1 MSVFDWGPFAR
12 VRRNHALEHATLQV
26 MSQENPRL
34 KVAGYSDPNGF
45 WVIGDVETRQ
55 LEECVQRALF
65 RLRGGESYLAIHPH
79 CGTNLV
85 TTSLLAGA
93 VAWISMLGSGRT
105 TRERVERLPMVISL
119 VALTMMASQPLGP
132 YVQEHV
138 TTSASPQGMEG
149 MQILKVERVQRGVQ
163 SGDVPLHRVLIRS

>member
-1 MSVFDWGPFAR
+1 MSVLDWGPFAR

-26 MSQENPRL
+26 MAEKNPRL
-34 KVAGYSDPNGF
+34 RLAGYSDMNGF
-45 WVIGDVETRQ
+45 WVIGETDVDQIAENVSQ
-55 LEECVQRALF
+55 ALD
-65 RLRGGESYLAIHPH
+65 RLRGGESSLAIHPH

-93 VAWISMLGSGRT
+93 AAWLGMVGAGRS

-119 VALTMMASQPLGP
+119 VAVTMMAAQPLGP

-138 TTSASPQGMEG
+138 TTASSAAGMEN
-149 MQILKVERVQRGVQ
+149 MRVLSIERVNRG
-163 SGDVPLHRVLIRS
+163 DMPLHRVLTRS

>member
-1 MSVFDWGPFAR
+1 MSVFDWGPFSR

-26 MSQENPRL
+26 MSEKNPRL
-34 KVAGYSDPNGF
+34 KMAGYSDPNGF
-45 WVIGDVETRQ
+45 WVIGDVETQQ
-55 LEECVQRALF
+55 LEEGVLQALT
-65 RLRGGESYLAIHPH
+65 RLRGGESNLAIHPH

-93 VAWISMLGSGRT
+93 AAWIGMLGSGRT

-132 YVQEHV
+132 YMQQHV
-138 TTSASPQGMEG
+138 TTSASPQDMEG
-149 MQILKVERVQRGVQ
+149 LQIVKVERVQRRIQ
-163 SGDVPLHRVLIRS
+163 YGDVPLHRVLTRS